1 MNIQA
6 EKVAIIEQVIKI
18 QDEKLLQAI
27 HNLIEFGM
35 QYGEAASDADFWN
48 ELTDAQKERIEASM
62 RQLDAGEGTAH
73 QDVMAE
79 FRQRYRS

>member
-6 EKVAIIEQVIKI
+6 EKVAIIEQVVKI

-35 QYGEAASDADFWN
+35 QYGEQASEADFWE
-48 ELTDAQKERIEASM
+48 ELTEAQQTRIEESM

-73 QDVMAE
+73 KDVMAE
-79 FRQRYRS
+79 LRQRYRS